1 MNDSSVVL
9 IGKVV
14 SDIRYT
20 KSQDGG
26 HGNARFRILVKE
38 RRFDR
43 ITNRFVDAEPSFFTV
58 LSWRSLADN
67 VHASIC
73 KGDPVVVSGRL
84 RVREW
89 QSHDG
94 SRGSVAE
101 ISANSIGHDL
111 ARGQSQFE
119 SRPARRSLTLTKA
132 DPDAA

>member
-14 SDIRYT
+14 SDIRYVQ
-20 KSQDGG
+20 SQDG

-43 ITNRFVDAEPSFFTV
+43 TTNRFVDAEPSFFTV
-58 LSWRSLADN
+58 LSWRQLADN
-67 VHASIC
+67 VKASVR

-89 QSHDG
+89 QADDG
-94 SRGSVAE
+94 SHGAIAE
-101 ISANSIGHDL
+101 ISANSVGHDL
-111 ARGQSQFE
+111 ARGQSHFD
-119 SRPARRSLTLTKA
+119 RRSNGGVA
-132 DPDAA
+132 GISRAGSDAA

>member
-14 SDIRYT
+14 SDIRYVQ
-20 KSQDGG
+20 SQDG

-43 ITNRFVDAEPSFFTV
+43 TTNRFVDAEPSFFTV
-58 LSWRSLADN
+58 LSWRHLADN
-67 VHASIC
+67 VKASIR

-89 QSHDG
+89 EADDG
-94 SRGSVAE
+94 SRGAIAE
-101 ISANSIGHDL
+101 ISANSVGHDL
-111 ARGQSQFE
+111 ARGQSRFE
-119 SRPARRSLTLTKA
+119 HRSTGRGEVISRAGS
-132 DPDAA
+132 DAA